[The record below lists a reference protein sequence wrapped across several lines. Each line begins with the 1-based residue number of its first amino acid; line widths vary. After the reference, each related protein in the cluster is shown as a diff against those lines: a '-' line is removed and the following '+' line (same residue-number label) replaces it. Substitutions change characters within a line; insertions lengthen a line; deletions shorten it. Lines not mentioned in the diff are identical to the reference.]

1 MRREN
6 RGMEERRNPP
16 PDHPYANR
24 LSAFVD
30 GELWWRERRRLGEH
44 LRRCPD
50 CTAAVAELRQLAS
63 SAPSLRAD
71 VEPSADLWPGIAARL
86 TPRAAHHPARRRLPA
101 AGWLLPR
108 LAPLGGIAV
117 VLVLVALAWIRHST
131 IAPVARPPVPA
142 PVSARSTTT
151 GARAVP
157 GAEASDEAEYDSRV
171 ASLEREARSRLTF
184 DRRVI
189 DVLEENLATLDVSIA
204 NYRDALSAEPGDADL
219 RARLTNARLRKLR
232 VLQQAVTLSSEA
244 NN

>member
-1 MRREN
+1 
-6 RGMEERRNPP
+6 MEERRNLS

-24 LSAFVD
+24 LSEFVD
-30 GELWWRERRRLGEH
+30 GELSWRERRRVAEH
-44 LRRCPD
+44 LRWCSA
-50 CTAAVAELRQLAS
+50 CTTAVEELRQLAA

-86 TPRAAHHPARRRLPA
+86 TRRPAADPAHRRRPA

-117 VLVLVALAWIRHST
+117 VLVLVALVAWIRHAAV
-131 IAPVARPPVPA
+131 APVAGPRTQA
-142 PVSARSTTT
+142 SVSA
-151 GARAVP
+151 GATRAVVRKSP
-157 GAEASDEAEYDSRV
+157 GPETPDEAEYDSRV
-171 ASLEREARSRLTF
+171 ASLEREARRRLTL

-204 NYRDALSAEPGDADL
+204 NYREALSAEPEDADL
-219 RARLTNARLRKLR
+219 RARLANARLRKLR